1 VNRQIRPGLALVAI
15 ALAAAAVAL
24 VNVHATGINGL
35 QWTQIGPAP
44 LQIDAGMWQRYQG
57 SGPDSGEVV
66 DIAIDPRGTTDQT
79 IYIASGSGGI
89 WKSTDNGT
97 SWRPLTD
104 YLLSLSTG
112 AVALDPGNPSI
123 IYAGT
128 GNPAFAGGGDCP
140 RCNFP
145 AVGIYKSL
153 DGGNTW
159 TLLPNSPAGVAI
171 SRIVLPKPGVLL
183 VATTGGLYRSLDA
196 GAHFSQLTVS
206 GSPGKGI
213 NDIRLDTQSPS
224 TTVRVSISG
233 LGIFVSNSDVTA
245 ATPPTF
251 TDLWTASN
259 GSPLQ
264 NTTVPGGTVGDIAFA
279 QSTTVGASPSG
290 NTIYATVQNATP
302 TTLAPKKYLGMWVST
317 DDGGT
322 WTNLPGANAP
332 GGGCQ
337 CGYDLTIGV
346 DPTNDQTVYIG
357 FQKVWKST
365 NGGGSFGSAI
375 TLNQVHDDNHAFVFS
390 PHDATGQ
397 TFYTGQ
403 DGGIAMT
410 TNGGTNFTNINGS
423 TSFAN
428 GGIASNLLR
437 HIDIGRGSNSNR
449 QWTYGGFQDTGNAQF
464 GPGYTG
470 NTWQLTSDGDGGPI
484 AVDPCNPMHAIS
496 TDDSGYVQTTSG
508 GSSWSGSGTF
518 TLSPKP
524 PAGFTVAANAFAFD
538 QTCDNTVY
546 AGFKVSDPTGTV
558 ADTFGLYQSTDN
570 GNNYTE
576 VDSLT
581 TDVTAIATVK
591 IDPNVVW
598 IGLHDGSVAYST
610 NALLG
615 AAATWTAL
623 PDPSGT
629 GQAARGIAIDPITTD
644 TVFVVYPGIS
654 GASPSKHIFKTTNR
668 GAAPWVDISGTGP
681 DGLPDLPLLAI
692 AIDPATNTAP
702 RTIIVGGDGGMFQ
715 TTDDGASW
723 QVLGVGLPTVGVTA
737 VALDSSVSP
746 SLLRIGTYG
755 RSSFE
760 LVTPSGPLPT
770 TTTYTG
776 VTTKVVGGSAALSA
790 TLVLQ
795 GTSVPVAGQT
805 ITFTLGSQSCMG
817 TTDASGMASCSI
829 TLTQLPGPYTVTA
842 SFAGSGMYIEASSD
856 TKPFTITKPT
866 VLANISTRLP
876 VGTGDNVLIA
886 GFIVTGNQNK
896 KVIVRAIG
904 PSLTLAGKLAD
915 PILELHD
922 GSGALL
928 EMNDNWQDSPNK
940 QAIIDSTIP
949 PSNPLESA
957 IVRSVPPGNYTA
969 IERGVNNGTGIGVV
983 EAYDLDTSAT
993 SKLAN
998 ISTRGLVQT
1007 GDNVLIA
1014 GTIVV
1019 GQASQKVIIRALG
1032 PSTGVPG
1039 AMADPTLELHDGN
1052 GALLEAN
1059 DNWVDSPNKQ
1069 AIIDSTIPPPNN
1081 LESAIVRILTP
1092 GNYTA
1097 IVRGVN
1103 NSTGIAVV
1111 EVYALN

>member
-1 VNRQIRPGLALVAI
+1 MREKINRQIRPGLALGAI
-15 ALAAAAVAL
+15 ALAIAVVAL
-24 VNVHATGINGL
+24 VNVHATGITGS
-35 QWTQIGPAP
+35 QWTQVGPAP
-44 LQIDAGMWQRYQG
+44 LQIDAGLWQRYQG

-79 IYIASGSGGI
+79 IYIASGSGGV
-89 WKSTDNGT
+89 WKSTDHGT

-104 YLLSLSTG
+104 YLLTLSTG

-123 IYAGT
+123 VYAGT
-128 GNPAFAGGGDCP
+128 GNPAFAGSGDCP

-171 SRIVLPKPGVLL
+171 NRIVLPKPGVLL
-183 VATTGGLYRSLDA
+183 VATNGGLYRSLDA

-206 GSPGKGI
+206 GSPDNGI

-245 ATPPTF
+245 ASAPTF
-251 TDLWTASN
+251 TNLWTASN

-264 NTTVPGGTVGDIAFA
+264 NPIVTGGTVGDIAFA
-279 QSTTVGASPSG
+279 QSTKVGGSPSG
-290 NTIYATVQNATP
+290 KTIYATVQNATP

-317 DDGGT
+317 DGGGT

-332 GGGCQ
+332 GDGCQ

-375 TLNQVHDDNHAFVFS
+375 TLNQVHDDNHAFLFS

-410 TNGGTNFTNINGS
+410 TNGGGAFTNINGS
-423 TSFAN
+423 TSFAK

-437 HIDIGRGSNSNR
+437 RIDIGRGSNTNR

-484 AVDPCNPMHAIS
+484 AVDPCNPMHAIT

-546 AGFKVSDPTGTV
+546 AAFKISDPSGT
-558 ADTFGLYQSTDN
+558 AASTFGLYQSTDD

-581 TDVTAIATVK
+581 TSVRAIATVK

-598 IGLHDGSVAYST
+598 IGLDDGSVTYST

-615 AAATWTAL
+615 ATATWTAL

-629 GQAARGIAIDPITTD
+629 GQAARGIAIDPIHTD

-654 GASPSKHIFKTTNR
+654 GTSPSKHIFKTANR
-668 GAAPWVDISGTGP
+668 GGHWDDISGTGA
-681 DGLPDLPLLAI
+681 DSLPDLPLLAI

-702 RTIIVGGDGGMFQ
+702 RTIIVGGDGGVFQ
-715 TTDDGASW
+715 TTDDGANW
-723 QVLGVGLPTVGVTA
+723 QVLGFGLPTVGVTA

-760 LVTPSGPLPT
+760 LVTSNPLLNIAT
-770 TTTYTG
+770 RMRVLTG
-776 VTTKVVGGSAALSA
+776 
-790 TLVLQ
+790 
-795 GTSVPVAGQT
+795 
-805 ITFTLGSQSCMG
+805 
-817 TTDASGMASCSI
+817 
-829 TLTQLPGPYTVTA
+829 
-842 SFAGSGMYIEASSD
+842 
-856 TKPFTITKPT
+856 
-866 VLANISTRLP
+866 N
-876 VGTGDNVLIA
+876 NVLIG
-886 GFIVTGNQNK
+886 GFIITGIEPK
-896 KVIVRAIG
+896 KVLIRGIG
-904 PSLTLAGKLAD
+904 PSLTGVGVTLSD
-915 PILELHD
+915 PTLELHQ
-922 GSGALL
+922 GSTTLAT
-928 EMNDNWQDSPNK
+928 NDNWKINDQTGQSQEADIR
-940 QAIIDSTIP
+940 ATTIP
-949 PSNPLESA
+949 PTNDLESA
-957 IVRSVPPGNYTA
+957 ILTTLSPGAYTA
-969 IERGVNNGTGIGVV
+969 ILAGKNGGTGVGVV
-983 EAYDLDTSAT
+983 EVYDLGQAAIST
-993 SKLAN
+993 LAN
-998 ISTRGLVQT
+998 ISTRGFVDT
-1007 GDNVLIA
+1007 GDNVMI
-1014 GTIVV
+1014 GGFIV
-1019 GQASQKVIIRALG
+1019 GNNGGASPTVLVRGIGPSLSNFGVTGALG
-1032 PSTGVPG
+1032 
-1039 AMADPTLELHDGN
+1039 DPTLELHDGS
-1052 GALLEAN
+1052 GTTIATN
-1059 DNWVDSPNKQ
+1059 DNWKVRPDGTSQQ
-1069 AIIDSTIPPPNN
+1069 AEIDATTIPPTND
-1081 LESAIVRILTP
+1081 LESAMLSTLAP

-1097 IVRGVN
+1097 IMRGKN
-1103 NSTGIAVV
+1103 NTTGVGLI
-1111 EVYALN
+1111 EVYHLQ

>member
-1 VNRQIRPGLALVAI
+1 MREKINRQIRPGLALGAI
-15 ALAAAAVAL
+15 ALAIAVVAL
-24 VNVHATGINGL
+24 VNVHATGINGS
-35 QWTQIGPAP
+35 QWMQVGPAP
-44 LQIDAGMWQRYQG
+44 LQIDAGLWQRYQG

-79 IYIASGSGGI
+79 IYIASGSGGV
-89 WKSTDNGT
+89 WKSTDHGT

-104 YLLSLSTG
+104 YLLTLSTG

-123 IYAGT
+123 VYAGT
-128 GNPAFAGGGDCP
+128 GNPAFAGSADCP

-159 TLLPNSPAGVAI
+159 TLLPNSPTGVAI
-171 SRIVLPKPGVLL
+171 NRIVLPQPGVLL
-183 VATTGGLYRSLDA
+183 VATNGGLYRSLD
-196 GAHFSQLTVS
+196 GGTNFSQLTVS
-206 GSPGKGI
+206 GSPSNV

-224 TTVRVSISG
+224 TRVRVSISG

-251 TDLWTASN
+251 TNLWTASN

-264 NTTVPGGTVGDIAFA
+264 NPIVTGGTVGDIAFA
-279 QSTTVGASPSG
+279 QSTKVGGSPSG
-290 NTIYATVQNATP
+290 KTIYATVQNAT
-302 TTLAPKKYLGMWVST
+302 ASHEYLGLWAST
-317 DDGGT
+317 NGGGT

-332 GGGCQ
+332 GSDCQ

-437 HIDIGRGSNSNR
+437 HIDIGRGSNTNR

-484 AVDPCNPMHAIS
+484 AVDPCNPLHAIS
-496 TDDSGYVQTTSG
+496 TDDNGYVQTTSG
-508 GSSWSGSGTF
+508 GSSWSGKGTF

-546 AGFKVSDPTGTV
+546 AAFKISDPSGTV
-558 ADTFGLYQSTDN
+558 ADTFELYQSTDN
-570 GNNYTE
+570 GDNYTE
-576 VDSLT
+576 IHSLT
-581 TDVTAIATVK
+581 TSVAAIATVK

-598 IGLHDGSVAYST
+598 IGLDDGSVTYST

-615 AAATWTAL
+615 TTSTWTAL

-629 GQAARGIAIDPITTD
+629 GQAARGIAIDPIHTD

-654 GASPSKHIFKTTNR
+654 GTSPSKHIFMTTNR
-668 GAAPWVDISGTGP
+668 GAPPWVDISGTGA
-681 DGLPDLPLLAI
+681 DSLPDLPLLAI
-692 AIDPATNTAP
+692 AIDPAKNTTP
-702 RTIIVGGDGGMFQ
+702 RTIIVGGDGGVFQ
-715 TTDDGASW
+715 TTDDGANW
-723 QVLGVGLPTVGVTA
+723 QVLGFGLPTVGVTA

-760 LVTPSGPLPT
+760 LVPSNPLLNIATRMRVLTGNNVLIGGFIITGIEPKKVLIRGIGPSL
-770 TTTYTG
+770 TG
-776 VTTKVVGGSAALSA
+776 VGVTLSDPTLELHQGSTTLATNDNWKIDDQTGQSQEVAIRATTIPPTNDLESAIVA
-790 TLVLQ
+790 TLTPGNYTAILAGKNG
-795 GTSVPVAGQT
+795 GTGVGVVEVYDLGQAAN
-805 ITFTLGSQSCMG
+805 S
-817 TTDASGMASCSI
+817 
-829 TLTQLPGPYTVTA
+829 
-842 SFAGSGMYIEASSD
+842 
-856 TKPFTITKPT
+856 K
-866 VLANISTRLP
+866 LANISSRGFVDTNDNVMIGGLI
-876 VGTGDNVLIA
+876 VGGTGGGSA
-886 GFIVTGNQNK
+886 

-904 PSLTLAGKLAD
+904 PSLSVNGTPVPGRLAD
-915 PILELHD
+915 PTLELHNA
-922 GSGALL
+922 SGT
-928 EMNDNWQDSPNK
+928 MIVTNDNWK
-940 QAIIDSTIP
+940 IDDPTGQSQEADIRATTVP
-949 PSNPLESA
+949 PTNDLESA
-957 IVRSVPPGNYTA
+957 IVATLPPGNYTA
-969 IERGVNNGTGIGVV
+969 IVHGKNNT
-983 EAYDLDTSAT
+983 
-993 SKLAN
+993 
-998 ISTRGLVQT
+998 
-1007 GDNVLIA
+1007 
-1014 GTIVV
+1014 
-1019 GQASQKVIIRALG
+1019 
-1032 PSTGVPG
+1032 TGVG
-1039 AMADPTLELHDGN
+1039 L
-1052 GALLEAN
+1052 
-1059 DNWVDSPNKQ
+1059 
-1069 AIIDSTIPPPNN
+1069 
-1081 LESAIVRILTP
+1081 
-1092 GNYTA
+1092 
-1097 IVRGVN
+1097 
-1103 NSTGIAVV
+1103 V
-1111 EVYALN
+1111 EVYNLQ